1 MMFSTRIHIVLL
13 IAACFFDKQGPVK
26 TYSLRM
32 EKDIYQK
39 SISYLAL
46 GDSYTIG
53 EGVEQPGIFP
63 WQTSLLLKQKG
74 WKIDDPVVIAKTG
87 WTTGELQTAI
97 DKAEITR
104 EFDFVSL
111 LIGVNNQYRGYP
123 IGEYEQEFSKLLSK
137 AIGFAGKEP
146 DHVFVLSIP
155 DWGKTPFAEGRDR
168 EKIARE
174 IDAFN
179 AVNKR
184 ITTQMGANYIDI
196 TPETRKVNE
205 FPDLLTGDRLHPSA
219 KAYAQWAEKLAAA
232 VDEKFRDRK

>member
-1 MMFSTRIHIVLL
+1 MQNDT
-13 IAACFFDKQGPVK
+13 D
-26 TYSLRM
+26 
-32 EKDIYQK
+32 QK

-53 EGVEQPGIFP
+53 EGVEQSGTFP
-63 WQTSLLLKQKG
+63 WQTNNLLRKKG
-74 WKIDDPVVIAKTG
+74 WKTEDPLVIAKTG
-87 WTTGELQTAI
+87 WTTGELQMAI

-111 LIGVNNQYRGYP
+111 LIGVNNQYRGYSLA
-123 IGEYEQEFSKLLSK
+123 EYEKEFSKLLSK

-179 AVNKR
+179 AANRK
-184 ITTQMGANYIDI
+184 ITIQMGAHYIDI

-205 FPDLLTGDRLHPSA
+205 FPDLLTSDRLHPSA
-219 KAYAQWAEKLAAA
+219 GAYAQWAEKLAAA
-232 VDEKFRDRK
+232 VHEEFREMK